1 MLLPRVGAPWK
12 SLPWEGWGR
21 FVWNRRKTSIC
32 QNVLFKN
39 LTSSY
44 PLEVCICASA
54 ADPCSCRCHTQLL
67 SAPGIWQGV
76 GCNEVF
82 MSPAWARSSCPET
95 SVTPSF
101 GLSLS
106 VSGSR

>member
-1 MLLPRVGAPWK
+1 MLLPHVGAPWK

-44 PLEVCICASA
+44 PLEVCVVPVLLTLVLVA
-54 ADPCSCRCHTQLL
+54 AIHNCCLLLGSGREWAVTRCL
-67 SAPGIWQGV
+67 
-76 GCNEVF
+76 
-82 MSPAWARSSCPET
+82 
-95 SVTPSF
+95 
-101 GLSLS
+101 
-106 VSGSR
+106 